1 MQRSGVLEAETRDT
15 LAVQVAEPVNCADAG
30 GPLTFPQDATWGPW
44 GHSPHWHPHHQF
56 LSAAVGTCRMTVGE
70 SRFEVSRERG
80 VWIPRGMVH
89 SARYGEDFV
98 ALPFLM
104 DAQGPSEPTVLEIA
118 PALRRTLVAW
128 QWAEDDAPE
137 RACYEQELLAAL
149 GRPGNPTSLSVTEP
163 RGTLTA
169 PIAAYLRQDPSSDRT
184 LTQWALVLHTSVA
197 SLRRAF
203 LAETGVSYSQWRTR
217 YRLNLSL
224 PGLLAGRP
232 VAVVAR
238 EVGFTNNGYTQA
250 FRRHLGCAPS
260 SFGTPRQR

>member
-1 MQRSGVLEAETRDT
+1 MQRSGVLEAETRDA
-15 LAVQVAEPVNCADAG
+15 LAVQGAEPLSCADAG
-30 GPLTFPQDATWGPW
+30 EPQTFPQDAIWGPW
-44 GHSPHWHPHHQF
+44 GHSPHWHPRHQF
-56 LSAAVGTCRMTVGE
+56 LSAAAGTCRMTVGE
-70 SRFEVSRERG
+70 RQFEVSRERG

-89 SARYGEDFV
+89 SARYCEDFV
-98 ALPFLM
+98 ALPFLL
-104 DAQGPSEPTVLEIA
+104 DAQGPSEPTALEIA

-128 QWAEDDAPE
+128 QWAEASDE
-137 RACYEQELLAAL
+137 RAGYEQDLLTAL
-149 GRPGNPTSLSVTEP
+149 GQPGTPARLSVTEP
-163 RGTLTA
+163 RGPLTA
-169 PIAAYLRQDPSSDRT
+169 PVAAYLRRDPASDRT
-184 LTQWALVLHTSVA
+184 LDQWALILHTSVA
-197 SLRRAF
+197 SIRRAF
-203 LAETGVSYSQWRTR
+203 LAETGISYSRWRTR